1 MIQTRKSLLSFS
13 LLILYLVF
21 FSYGTLC
28 LFDHNLG
35 DSHPLETPQ
44 SSSPYPYHGSKN
56 SGDLLH
62 TCSMV
67 QYLLSLSLVSGFFL
81 FLLALSTD
89 LWGFSYEEIFYGILL
104 FSHTSRA
111 PPF

>member
-1 MIQTRKSLLSFS
+1 
-13 LLILYLVF
+13 
-21 FSYGTLC
+21 
-28 LFDHNLG
+28 
-35 DSHPLETPQ
+35 
-44 SSSPYPYHGSKN
+44 
-56 SGDLLH
+56 
-62 TCSMV
+62 MV